1 MEPLDKLSLKE
12 LLDLNSAVQEELTRR
27 IQELSEEN
35 IKRKEYLLIFFRIVQ
50 QDTMIIQDNHDVSVV
65 TDNQTKITK
74 NPSWIKTGKLKA
86 TVGIVD
92 SVNCRQTVF
101 SSDLLKVIQF
111 VQNEWLIGI
120 YWLQD

>member
-1 MEPLDKLSLKE
+1 
-12 LLDLNSAVQEELTRR
+12 
-27 IQELSEEN
+27 
-35 IKRKEYLLIFFRIVQ
+35 
-50 QDTMIIQDNHDVSVV
+50 MIIQDNHDVSVV
-65 TDNQTKITK
+65 TDNQTKIAK

-101 SSDLLKVIQF
+101 SSDLLKVIQL

>member
-35 IKRKEYLLIFFRIVQ
+35 IKRKEYLLFFSNSSTRYN
-50 QDTMIIQDNHDVSVV
+50 DNPGQPRCSVV
-65 TDNQTKITK
+65 TDNQTKIAK

>member
-1 MEPLDKLSLKE
+1 
-12 LLDLNSAVQEELTRR
+12 
-27 IQELSEEN
+27 
-35 IKRKEYLLIFFRIVQ
+35 
-50 QDTMIIQDNHDVSVV
+50 MIIQDNHDVSVV
-65 TDNQTKITK
+65 TDNQTKIEK